1 MKQIITIFIIIF
13 LFIGISMYTN
23 FYLETSSQNIV
34 SHIDSIETHCRHQDW
49 NSINKELQ
57 LVNDKWE
64 NTKTIWSMLIEH
76 DEVDKIESSLSKVS
90 KYIESKNTSEIL
102 AENSNLKVMV
112 KHIPQTYYLNL
123 ENIF

>member
-1 MKQIITIFIIIF
+1 MKQIIAIFIIIL
-13 LFIGISMYTN
+13 LFIGLSMYTN

-34 SHIDSIETHCRHQDW
+34 SHIDNIETFCRHQDW

-112 KHIPQTYYLNL
+112 KHIPQTYFLNL